1 MSGHEHGD
9 MAMVRRILDGDEQ
22 AFEVFFDEYFSRLY
36 RFAMTRLEGD
46 EDTAEEV
53 VQTTLCK
60 VVDKL
65 ATYRGE
71 AALFS
76 WLCTICRHEIS
87 SYYRHRNRRQQE
99 TDLIEEIPEVR
110 AALES
115 LAAAEDDLEHEMH
128 RKEIARLVQVTL
140 DYLPARYG
148 NALEWKYIEG
158 LSVKEI
164 ADRLRVSAKAAESLL
179 TRARQAFRDGFS
191 ELNRGRWQWQLG
203 VELR

>member
-1 MSGHEHGD
+1 
-9 MAMVRRILDGDEQ
+9 MAVVRRILDGDEQ
-22 AFEVFFDEYFSRLY
+22 AFEVFFGEYFSRLY
-36 RFAMTRLEGD
+36 RFAMARLEGN

-53 VQTTLCK
+53 VQATLCK
-60 VVDKL
+60 VIDKL
-65 ATYRGE
+65 VTYRGE

-87 SYYRHRNRRQQE
+87 SYYRRQNRQARE
-99 TDLIEEIPEVR
+99 VDLIEEIPEVR

-115 LAAAEDDLEHEMH
+115 LAVAENDLEHDLH

-164 ADRLRVSAKAAESLL
+164 ASRLRVSAKAAESLL

-191 ELNRGRWQWQLG
+191 ELNRGSWQWQLG
-203 VELR
+203 AGRAEGGCRA